1 MYRTALLSITLTLV
15 FCAGARADIEV
26 NARLDTIV
34 LNDGTEIQCLILMM
48 SPAGVVIVETDAKD
62 PEKKTQRTLQR
73 TAIRNI
79 VIGERS
85 GRTEE
90 LLTDTEMARK
100 VVLGKSAHKEDAID
114 KNDGGKQAA
123 ASKKKSAVKKKS
135 ASATATNET
144 APADPAVKPAAPAQ
158 EPQRPA
164 PNTVTPDAP
173 VVLPPE
179 TLPTKELSEAYL
191 GRFPDLQSAA
201 MDIAGA
207 QRIQDWLDGARTGN
221 ENARRPIETLLKT
234 YLGAGDNDPA
244 AQPYKSANPKSPW
257 KTDRTIKMLGAD
269 AQPAQVP

>member
-1 MYRTALLSITLTLV
+1 MLRTTLLSIILT
-15 FCAGARADIEV
+15 FAICGATHADIEV

-85 GRTEE
+85 SRTEE

-100 VVLGKSAHKEDAID
+100 VVMGKSAHKDD
-114 KNDGGKQAA
+114 KDDESKLAS
-123 ASKKKSAVKKKS
+123 ASKKKSAGKKK
-135 ASATATNET
+135 ASTEKTTDVAAVE
-144 APADPAVKPAAPAQ
+144 PSVKPAAAAD
-158 EPQRPA
+158 EPKRPA
-164 PNTVTPDAP
+164 PDTVKPDAP
-173 VVLPPE
+173 VALPPD
-179 TLPTKELSEAYL
+179 TLPTKELTEAYL

-207 QRIQDWLDGARTGN
+207 QRIQDWLDGARAGN
-221 ENARRPIETLLKT
+221 ENARKPIETLLKT
-234 YLGAGDNDPA
+234 YLGAGDNDHA
-244 AQPYKSANPKSPW
+244 SQPYKSAIPKSPW
-257 KTDRTIKMLGAD
+257 KTDRTVKMLGAE
-269 AQPAQVP
+269 AQPVQAP